1 MLRRELRM
9 HWIEMLSYFLRRLL
23 IAIPTLL
30 VILLLSFVLIRLAP
44 GGPFDAEVALEAQ
57 VLENLNRAYNLDR
70 PLWEQFVVYLGNI
83 FRGDLG
89 PSMIYKDFSVNE
101 LLASGLPVSA
111 SLGLKSIIL
120 SILVGSLLGIVAA
133 LKQNR
138 AVDYGVMTVAMSGI
152 AIPNFVLA
160 PILALIFGIYLNM
173 LPVSGW
179 GGLKHQIL
187 PVIAVSLPQ
196 IAIIARLMRASMIE
210 VLRSN
215 FIRAAR
221 LNGIPE
227 RQIIIH
233 HALPAAL
240 LPVVSYIG
248 PAIASVAT
256 GSLIVEQ
263 VFDLP
268 GIGRY
273 FAQGAI
279 NRDYPVVMGV
289 VIVYAAAII
298 MLNLLVD
305 LIYGLLDPK
314 VRYE

>member
-1 MLRRELRM
+1 MLN
-9 HWIEMLSYFLRRLL
+9 YFLRRLL

-30 VILLLSFVLIRLAP
+30 VILLLSFILIRLAP

-83 FRGDLG
+83 VRGDLG
-89 PSMIYKDFSVNE
+89 PSMIYRDFTVNE

-120 SILVGSLLGIVAA
+120 SILVGSSLGIVAA

-138 AVDYGVMTVAMSGI
+138 AADYGVMTIAMSGI

-160 PILALIFGIYLNM
+160 PILALVFGIYLNM

-215 FIRAAR
+215 FVRSAR

-298 MLNLLVD
+298 LLNLVVD

>member
-1 MLRRELRM
+1 
-9 HWIEMLSYFLRRLL
+9 MLSYFLRRLL

-215 FIRAAR
+215 FVRAAR

>member
-1 MLRRELRM
+1 MLN
-9 HWIEMLSYFLRRLL
+9 YFLRRLL

-30 VILLLSFVLIRLAP
+30 VILLLSFILIRLAP

-83 FRGDLG
+83 VRGDLG
-89 PSMIYKDFSVNE
+89 PSMIYRDFTVNE

-120 SILVGSLLGIVAA
+120 SILVGSSLGIVAA

-138 AVDYGVMTVAMSGI
+138 AADYGVMTIAMSGI

-160 PILALIFGIYLNM
+160 PILALVFGIYFNM

-215 FIRAAR
+215 FVRSAR

-298 MLNLLVD
+298 LLNLVVD

>member
-1 MLRRELRM
+1 
-9 HWIEMLSYFLRRLL
+9 MLSYALRRLL
-23 IAIPTLL
+23 IAVPTLL
-30 VILLLSFVLIRLAP
+30 VIILLSFILIRLAP
-44 GGPFDAEVALEAQ
+44 GGPFDSDVVLEAQ

-70 PLWEQFVVYLGNI
+70 PLWEQFFIYLSNI
-83 FRGDLG
+83 VRGDLG

-120 SILVGSLLGIVAA
+120 SILVGSFLGIIAA
-133 LKQNR
+133 LKQNK
-138 AVDYGVMTVAMSGI
+138 AADYGVMTVAMSGI

-179 GGLKHQIL
+179 GGLKHQVL

-210 VLRSN
+210 ALRSN
-215 FIRAAR
+215 FVRAAR

-227 RQIIIH
+227 RQIVIY
-233 HALPAAL
+233 HALPAAM

-256 GSLIVEQ
+256 GSLIVEH

-289 VIVYAAAII
+289 VVIYAAAILV
-298 MLNLLVD
+298 LNLLVD

-314 VRYE
+314 VRQK